1 MADAASVG
9 ISGKLKAM
17 RWFAGVFLLLAI
29 SLCFGLGLLAYAMYA
44 LLGLMLASRV
54 MSRVWITNLSAEREC
69 NRLSASIGERIAV
82 VINIQNEGTLPV
94 AWLLLEDVLP
104 RTALIYDPP
113 NLSVKGRRIQL
124 KMLGSR
130 GRSSILYQ
138 LQCNRRGYYQ
148 IGPLV
153 LETGDLFGLHR
164 RYRVATDPHFLL
176 VYPQVVPLAGYD
188 IASRRP
194 IGEIRL
200 QHRLYEDPT
209 RIAGVRRYEAGDP
222 LNRVHWRATAR
233 TGVLHSKVYEASTIA
248 GATILL
254 DFHQSAYDPKDEPYR
269 SELAVTAAASLAN
282 AVYEMGQQFGLIS
295 NCRDAADRI
304 RQEGW
309 SYDLRNREA
318 ARRAASMLDR
328 SDRLRPVVIPTRR
341 GPDQLM
347 QIFQSLA
354 RAELTDGLDF
364 AQLVSETM
372 SRLPRDA
379 TVVAILPQANPD
391 TILTLQMLRRR
402 GYAVTA
408 ILNFYDEYDSGL
420 AAAILSASGITARQL
435 KDETSVPEIC
445 REFALR

>member
-1 MADAASVG
+1 
-9 ISGKLKAM
+9 M
-17 RWFAGVFLLLAI
+17 RWFTGTLLLLAI
-29 SLCFGLGLLAYAMYA
+29 GLAFGLSLLVYAMYA
-44 LLGLMLASRV
+44 LLAVMLASRL
-54 MSRVWITNLSAEREC
+54 MSWGWIGNVSAEREC
-69 NRLSASIGERIAV
+69 NRLSANVGERIAV
-82 VINIQNEGTLPV
+82 VIDIRNRGMLPI

-104 RTALIYDPP
+104 RAAIMFKPP
-113 NLSVKGRRIQL
+113 NLAIEGRRFQL
-124 KMLGSR
+124 TMLASR
-130 GRSSILYQ
+130 GRSTIFYQ
-138 LQCNRRGYYQ
+138 LRCNRRGYYQ

-176 VYPQVVPLAGYD
+176 VNPEVLPLSGYD

-194 IGEIRL
+194 IGEIRV

-209 RIAGVRRYEAGDP
+209 RISGVRRYEAGDP

-233 TGVLHSKVYEASTIA
+233 TGVLHSKVYESSTLA
-248 GATILL
+248 GVTMLV
-254 DFHQSAYDPKDEPYR
+254 DFHQAAHDPKDEPYR
-269 SELAVTAAASLAN
+269 SELAITAAASLAN
-282 AVYEMGQQFGLIS
+282 AIYEMGQQIGLIS

-309 SYDLRNREA
+309 SYDLRTREA

-328 SDRLRPVVIPTRR
+328 SDRLRPVVVATRS
-341 GPDQLM
+341 GPEQLL

-364 AQLVSETM
+364 PALVAETM

-379 TVVAILPQANPD
+379 TVTAILPQANPA
-391 TILTLQMLRRR
+391 TLLTLEMLHRR
-402 GYAVTA
+402 GYTVTA
-408 ILNFYDEYDSGL
+408 ILNMYDDYEFGL
-420 AAAILSASGITARQL
+420 AAAILTSMGITAHHL
-435 KDETSVPEIC
+435 KNEASVPEIC